1 MPRKP
6 RFFLSGVPVHVV
18 QRGNNRQAIFFEAG
32 DYRAYHGWLKAGARR
47 YRCAIHTHVLMTNH
61 VHLLI
66 TPEDAQAVSR
76 MMQYVGR
83 RYVPY
88 INYEY
93 GRTGTLW
100 EGRFKS
106 SAVDSQAY
114 LLTCMR
120 YIELNPV
127 RAGMVKAPGDYRWS
141 SYGANALGDSDD
153 LVTPHGL
160 YTALG
165 ADGEARCEALSC
177 IVSAGLGGGGP
188 DPNSGCLADGNAA
201 RQ

>member
-1 MPRKP
+1 
-6 RFFLSGVPVHVV
+6 
-18 QRGNNRQAIFFEAG
+18 
-32 DYRAYHGWLKAGARR
+32 
-47 YRCAIHTHVLMTNH
+47 
-61 VHLLI
+61 
-66 TPEDAQAVSR
+66 

-88 INYEY
+88 INHEY

-127 RAGMVKAPGDYRWS
+127 RAGIVQAPEDYPWS
-141 SYGANALGDSDD
+141 SYAANAFGGRDEL
-153 LVTPHGL
+153 LTPHEL
-160 YTALG
+160 YAALG
-165 ADGEARCEALSC
+165 ADAESRSEVLPR
-177 IVSAGLGGGGP
+177 IVSAAPGAGGP
-188 DPNSGCLADGNAA
+188 DPDSGCLADGNAA